1 MYSIF
6 YKSKYFKGMYP
17 EDGETLAMYVKRCR
31 ILLKLTQSEMAKKV
45 NINTQS
51 LGKIESGKTQSL
63 NSKTRIGLA
72 EVLNVPETCIDA
84 ICRGVKNIPEEI
96 PKICPQ
102 CWFPGHNLETM
113 WLEKRAKYCFLCG
126 SV

>member
-1 MYSIF
+1 
-6 YKSKYFKGMYP
+6 MYP

-84 ICRGVKNIPEEI
+84 
-96 PKICPQ
+96 
-102 CWFPGHNLETM
+102 
-113 WLEKRAKYCFLCG
+113 
-126 SV
+126 